1 MFSHLK
7 TTAKTAAKIVAHIVL
22 FLVAIAMIWIGIGLG
37 LTADFANA
45 QTIATVLVL
54 LGAGVA
60 ALNIYWI
67 ARRSR

>member
-1 MFSHLK
+1 MFGCL
-7 TTAKTAAKIVAHIVL
+7 KIVAHIVL
-22 FLVAIAMIWIGIGLG
+22 FLAAIAMIWIGLGMG
-37 LTADFANA
+37 LTATFANA
-45 QTIATVLVL
+45 QTYATVLVL

>member
-1 MFSHLK
+1 MSGCLK
-7 TTAKTAAKIVAHIVL
+7 IIAHIVL
-22 FLVAIAMIWIGIGLG
+22 FVVAIAMIWIGLGMG
-37 LTADFANA
+37 LTADFDNA
-45 QTIATVLVL
+45 QTYATVIVL

>member
-1 MFSHLK
+1 MFRHLK
-7 TTAKTAAKIVAHIVL
+7 TAAKTIAKIVAHIVL
-22 FLVAIAMIWIGIGLG
+22 FVVAIAMIWIGLGMG

-45 QTIATVLVL
+45 QTYATVMVL

>member
-1 MFSHLK
+1 MSGCL
-7 TTAKTAAKIVAHIVL
+7 KIVAHIVL
-22 FLVAIAMIWIGIGLG
+22 FLAAIAMIWIGLGLG

-45 QTIATVLVL
+45 QTIATALVL

>member
-1 MFSHLK
+1 MFGCL
-7 TTAKTAAKIVAHIVL
+7 KIVAHIVL
-22 FLVAIAMIWIGIGLG
+22 FLVAIAMIWIGLGLG

-45 QTIATVLVL
+45 QTIATVIVL